1 MMREI
6 LESEVKTCLSEL
18 LAAAERGETVAIM
31 RDGRAVA
38 HLSPVPQSEPASA
51 PAADTEPLPPPW
63 TIGKDYATRVR
74 QVEEFRRRRAERRAA
89 AANSQEP
96 ITLAPLPEPKPTIA
110 ELRAE
115 TPEENYQRWL
125 EARGPISESLQEL
138 LDWRRE
144 GLL

>member
-6 LESEVKTCLSEL
+6 SESEVKTCLSEL
-18 LAAAERGETVAIM
+18 LEAASQPET
-31 RDGRAVA
+31 
-38 HLSPVPQSEPASA
+38 
-51 PAADTEPLPPPW
+51 
-63 TIGKDYATRVR
+63 
-74 QVEEFRRRRAERRAA
+74 
-89 AANSQEP
+89 
-96 ITLAPLPEPKPTIA
+96 EPKPTIA

>member
-1 MMREI
+1 MMRAI
-6 LESEVKTCLSEL
+6 PESEAKTCLPEL
-18 LAAAERGETVAIM
+18 LAAVEQGETVAIT

-38 HLSPVPQSEPASA
+38 HLA
-51 PAADTEPLPPPW
+51 PAAEPAPSPYP
-63 TIGKDYATRVR
+63 A
-74 QVEEFRRRRAERRAA
+74 
-89 AANSQEP
+89 
-96 ITLAPLPEPKPTIA
+96 APLPLPGTVGKGHPPSEPTTPTAPPQPTVA

-115 TPEENYQRWL
+115 TPAENYQRWL